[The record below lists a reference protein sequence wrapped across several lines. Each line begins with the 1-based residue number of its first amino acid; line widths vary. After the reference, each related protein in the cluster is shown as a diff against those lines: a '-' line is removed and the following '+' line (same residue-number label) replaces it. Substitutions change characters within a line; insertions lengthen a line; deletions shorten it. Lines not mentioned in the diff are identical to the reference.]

1 MEQGGDGGWW
11 RWRSVEVD
19 VGVEVEVEGGAQ
31 FQAFDIHTSNST
43 KTCAVGSKWFKSDTL
58 RTPRNGL

>member
-1 MEQGGDGGWW
+1 ME
-11 RWRSVEVD
+11 VE